1 MESATNYSYINKED
15 NYAHGDKTP
24 FFKVYSDNWPYR
36 SPDPNAGNESYTA
49 TGDINL
55 NSLMD
60 TLDKRNEARR
70 LTKVE
75 PVEKEK
81 MDEQKSKF
89 WFHNPSILIQ
99 DWDQL
104 LPDHEESNYSKYLN
118 SFVRLS
124 IIAFLVM
131 WFFNKDSKYI
141 WLPIITMILTI
152 YLYTFKIRTMD
163 QLKGSIN
170 ENFGSN
176 VVESIPKNIDPLIN
190 KVTESESIN
199 NKYNYSLLTDVDKN
213 YTTFTPKLS
222 DKPGDYT
229 FTNAFDQQYFKRT
242 KYSPE
247 NQNFNFELYGD
258 VSSKF
263 SRFNAERNKEKL
275 VPFEKSL
282 DNWPAMLFG
291 NKTIDRKLYY
301 NDR

>member
-15 NYAHGDKTP
+15 NYARGDKTP

-75 PVEKEK
+75 PKKEEPVEKEK
-81 MDEQKSKF
+81 MDEPKSRF
-89 WFHNPSILIQ
+89 WFHNPSVLIQ

-104 LPDHEESNYSKYLN
+104 LPDREESNYSKYLN

-170 ENFGSN
+170 ENFGSYN
-176 VVESIPKNIDPLIN
+176 VAEKVKAVSDSMPKNIDPVIN

-199 NKYNYSLLTDVDKN
+199 NK
-213 YTTFTPKLS
+213 
-222 DKPGDYT
+222 
-229 FTNAFDQQYFKRT
+229 
-242 KYSPE
+242 
-247 NQNFNFELYGD
+247 
-258 VSSKF
+258 
-263 SRFNAERNKEKL
+263 
-275 VPFEKSL
+275 
-282 DNWPAMLFG
+282 
-291 NKTIDRKLYY
+291 
-301 NDR
+301 